1 MEILAQYRKGIGVFR
16 PANLAEYDDIAV
28 NDRAKTVLRDRL
40 MKIIAGGNIADE
52 ANVKTVNIVD
62 DVLSYITDTIAP
74 MKNPKEQGA
83 QLRLFLRNYGNIL
96 KITPE
101 NIAHDKELLKKDE
114 SYIRNLTDTF
124 VGMYSGE
131 YRSFLKKVFDR
142 IYSGKKIV
150 TNDRDQVLF
159 DALLDSK
166 QLLFPTQAQAMSL
179 PPKEIK

>member
-1 MEILAQYRKGIGVFR
+1 MFNKTDVEFFCYESERISQWSTIFCGSLESENEWIHMNWYYPWICGACRDGILTQYKKWIGIFR
-16 PANLAEYDDIAV
+16 PANIAEYDDIPV

-40 MKIIAGGNIADE
+40 KNIIAGGNIADE

-74 MKNPKEQGA
+74 MKNPKEQEA

-124 VGMYSGE
+124 VGMYS
-131 YRSFLKKVFDR
+131 R
-142 IYSGKKIV
+142 IS
-150 TNDRDQVLF
+150 
-159 DALLDSK
+159 
-166 QLLFPTQAQAMSL
+166 
-179 PPKEIK
+179 